1 MDEEIDRRTPAE
13 GAASGSGGSGA
24 DAELAAQAEAEA
36 IVEATKEASL
46 VELFGTPARAD
57 VIEEL
62 RPVREAAAAAIG
74 DPARL
79 RRGPSSAVLAATLF
93 LIGSTILSVS
103 FMLTRGGLALPVASP
118 QPTDVALASPSSSVT
133 NSTPPPAPTATPGAS
148 PTPRPTPRTTPSPT
162 PDPRLALLEPC
173 PGTPDCYIY
182 TVQTNDRLAK
192 IAVRFGVPFDTI
204 LELNPWITDPNV
216 IHPGDEIT
224 LPPPGP

>member
-1 MDEEIDRRTPAE
+1 MDDDIDR
-13 GAASGSGGSGA
+13 GSPGTGPPPEPGGSGV
-24 DAELAAQAEAEA
+24 DPELAERAEAEA
-36 IVEATKEASL
+36 IVEATEEA
-46 VELFGTPARAD
+46 VVVDAEPDAPGDIMDA
-57 VIEEL
+57 L
-62 RPVREAAAAAIG
+62 RPVRQAAAAAIG
-74 DPARL
+74 APERP

-118 QPTDVALASPSSSVT
+118 EPSEVAVASPT
-133 NSTPPPAPTATPGAS
+133 AGPTGAPTPIPGASTTPGATA
-148 PTPRPTPRTTPSPT
+148 TPRPTPRPTPSPT

-173 PGTPDCYIY
+173 PDTPDCYLY